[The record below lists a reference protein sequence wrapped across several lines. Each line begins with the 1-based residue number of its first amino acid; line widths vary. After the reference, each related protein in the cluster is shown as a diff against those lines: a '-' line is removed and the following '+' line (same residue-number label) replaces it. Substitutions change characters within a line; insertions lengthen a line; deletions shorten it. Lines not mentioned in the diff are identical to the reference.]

1 MNGFVDPQP
10 FAIGDEIFVEG
21 IQRIG
26 EIGVGATQGGIS
38 TNTTVEGDGFNSE
51 NYNYQFFE
59 IADYIAGTQAI
70 LKFNLAG
77 LTTNPGIAKT
87 FQSGYASI
95 INKLN
100 YPVIEPIQTRGVFEL
115 NETLI
120 VNSIKTDL
128 LIVEI
133 RDDYIK
139 IDGKFDLKSG
149 DRILGRSSNVSAEIT
164 SLVKNKAKFKTDF
177 SNRQEYGWL
186 LSLIHI

>member
-59 IADYIAGTQAI
+59 ITDYIAGTQAI

-100 YPVIEPIQTRGVFEL
+100 YPIIEPIQTRGEFEL

-120 VNSIKTDL
+120 VNSVKTDL
-128 LIVEI
+128 LVVEI

-139 IDGKFDLKSG
+139 IDGKFDLKS
-149 DRILGRSSNVSAEIT
+149 R
-164 SLVKNKAKFKTDF
+164 
-177 SNRQEYGWL
+177 
-186 LSLIHI
+186 